1 MPWRG
6 GRPSVAAMTPQ
17 ECNSTQVP
25 PPLFSFLC
33 QKRACFCPIY
43 HSICSKNA
51 ISANMF
57 QKWPGK
63 IKYKKKIQTFWRR
76 LWLRGIQTPLP
87 PWRGVGGRVFE
98 NLPYAVTRHLEHD
111 VNKPLCCGKK
121 SKKRIVEWWVG
132 QGQVGMQ
139 GAAPV
144 LPSTQA
150 RQPTA
155 TSTRS
160 SLILQTV
167 SQKRLFFS
175 DMKKRFKCTVQKVH
189 NM

>member
-25 PPLFSFLC
+25 PPLLFIFMP
-33 QKRACFCPIY
+33 KRACFCPIY

-51 ISANMF
+51 ISAYMF

-98 NLPYAVTRHLEHD
+98 NLPYTVTRHLEHD
-111 VNKPLCCGKK
+111 VNQPLDVARKWDADLWRWRW
-121 SKKRIVEWWVG
+121 S
-132 QGQVGMQ
+132 QGLARVPVQPAHQPVPQVQ
-139 GAAPV
+139 KQLRSPKNFA
-144 LPSTQA
+144 
-150 RQPTA
+150 
-155 TSTRS
+155 S
-160 SLILQTV
+160 SLKDNVVPVTWTI
-167 SQKRLFFS
+167 
-175 DMKKRFKCTVQKVH
+175 FKCTVQKVH

>member
-1 MPWRG
+1 
-6 GRPSVAAMTPQ
+6 MTQ
-17 ECNSTQVP
+17 
-25 PPLFSFLC
+25 
-33 QKRACFCPIY
+33 
-43 HSICSKNA
+43 
-51 ISANMF
+51 
-57 QKWPGK
+57 
-63 IKYKKKIQTFWRR
+63 
-76 LWLRGIQTPLP
+76 GIQTPP
-87 PWRGVGGRVFE
+87 PLKRGGGSSFWEPPLGKLV
-98 NLPYAVTRHLEHD
+98 PYAVTRHLEHY

>member
-25 PPLFSFLC
+25 PPLCFIFMP
-33 QKRACFCPIY
+33 KRACFCPIY

-51 ISANMF
+51 ISAYMF

-98 NLPYAVTRHLEHD
+98 NLPNAVTRHLEHD
-111 VNKPLCCGKK
+111 VNQPLDVARKWDADLWSGGGEVKAWPGCLCGLPTNLYHKFK
-121 SKKRIVEWWVG
+121 NRSGLLKTLH
-132 QGQVGMQ
+132 QV
-139 GAAPV
+139 
-144 LPSTQA
+144 
-150 RQPTA
+150 
-155 TSTRS
+155 
-160 SLILQTV
+160 
-167 SQKRLFFS
+167 
-175 DMKKRFKCTVQKVH
+175 
-189 NM
+189 